1 MSLFAYMECS
11 RLTQSSST
19 FASLLIWADRQLVC
33 DFADATVSVPCM
45 LCLRSCH
52 VQLALCAFLLVICF
66 PCHDL
71 HRSECIELV
80 FMPSWVI
87 FQRVSVFTKSENWL
101 CSSYVRELGRVFCE
115 PFWPQVTLGVLLSLL
130 SSSMPCS
137 YLSCSGFLSCC
148 FAAPKRASWSEISD

>member
-1 MSLFAYMECS
+1 MSLLAYVECS

-33 DFADATVSVPCM
+33 DLADAPVSVPCM
-45 LCLRSCH
+45 LCLCS
-52 VQLALCAFLLVICF
+52 
-66 PCHDL
+66 CHDL

-80 FMPSWVI
+80 YMPSWVI

-115 PFWPQVTLGVLLSLL
+115 PFWPQVTLGVFLSLL

-137 YLSCSGFLSCC
+137 YLSCSGHLSCC
-148 FAAPKRASWSEISD
+148 FAAPKRASWSEISG